1 MDLAESAYMEN
12 ITARFSRGMSA
23 FGVPLPV
30 RLDQWAERH
39 FYLSAESS
47 YVEQTWRAWPFQR
60 AIMACMSHDD
70 IREVNLMKSA
80 RVGYT
85 KMILACI
92 GYMAH
97 HRRRNQA
104 LWQPTDDDRD
114 EFVKTE
120 LDPMLRDVPVMQDV
134 FPAYMARHKDNTLQ
148 QKKFLGSMLHLK
160 GGKAAKN
167 YRRMS
172 VDVAYMDEIDAFDRD
187 VEKEGDPV
195 MLAYKRIEGAT
206 FGKLICGT
214 TPKLKGFSHIEDRV
228 LIADERFRYV
238 VPCPH
243 CGEFHPLSWGG
254 KDEPHGFKWQKDADG
269 NPLPDSVQH
278 LCVSCGGFM
287 SQGDYLASWERGF
300 YRSENG
306 VALTIENDGCVF
318 RAAAGGSIKPPQHV
332 AFVDI
337 WTAYSPSVSWPKLVR
352 EFQSAFS
359 AAQTGDD
366 SKLKSF
372 WNTTL
377 ARTWEGDI
385 EKTDAEELQ
394 ARAEPFPLRVVPRGA
409 LLLLA
414 GVDTQDN
421 RLEAT
426 VWGIGRGVE
435 RWTVE
440 HKVFFGN
447 PAEDDVWQD
456 LEEYLFE
463 TTFPHVT
470 GSTLR
475 IHASAIDSGGHNT
488 QAVYDFVYR
497 HRGRRVYAIKGRS
510 GAEKHIKDGAGQ
522 VDLDHRG
529 RRKKRGLIL
538 WHVGTNHAKDLLF
551 SMLEIS
557 RPGPGFVHLSQDL
570 PIEWFRQLAGEA
582 RATQR
587 TAAGQYSRWAPLRKR
602 VEALDCA
609 VYELWLEFHLDLHRK
624 GAKWWDALETKVC
637 PVVSDMFDTNSPN
650 PDTPDPAQHDALQPE
665 PPASKRKRPK
675 NFATRW

>member
-1 MDLAESAYMEN
+1 MDLSEAAYLDNLSM
-12 ITARFSRGMSA
+12 RFERGMAA
-23 FGVPLPV
+23 FGVPVPV
-30 RLDQWAERH
+30 RLDQWAEQH

-47 YVEQTWRAWPFQR
+47 YVEQTWEAWPFQR

-134 FPAYMARHKDNTLQ
+134 FPAYLARHKDNTLQ

-172 VDVAYMDEIDAFDRD
+172 VDIAYLDEVDAFDRD

-195 MLAYKRIEGAT
+195 SLAYKRIEGAT
-206 FGKLICGT
+206 FGKLIAGT

-228 LIADERFRYV
+228 SIADERFRYV

-269 NPLPDSVQH
+269 NPLPDTVQH
-278 LCVSCGGFM
+278 LCIACGGFM
-287 SQGDYLASWERGF
+287 SQGDYLANWARGF
-300 YRSENG
+300 YRSDNG
-306 VALTIENDGCVF
+306 VAIMFEDDEIVF
-318 RAAAGGSIKPPQHV
+318 RDANGVAIKPPAHV
-332 AFVDI
+332 AFVDV
-337 WTAYSPSVSWPKLVR
+337 WTAYSPAVSWPKLVR
-352 EFQSAFS
+352 EFLSAFA
-359 AAQTGDD
+359 AAQIGDD
-366 SKLKSF
+366 SKLKAF

-409 LLLLA
+409 MLLLC

-426 VWGIGRGVE
+426 VWGVGRGLE
-435 RWTVE
+435 KWT
-440 HKVFFGN
+440 
-447 PAEDDVWQD
+447 D
-456 LEEYLFE
+456 
-463 TTFPHVT
+463 
-470 GSTLR
+470 
-475 IHASAIDSGGHNT
+475 
-488 QAVYDFVYR
+488 
-497 HRGRRVYAIKGRS
+497 
-510 GAEKHIKDGAGQ
+510 
-522 VDLDHRG
+522 
-529 RRKKRGLIL
+529 RK
-538 WHVGTNHAKDLLF
+538 
-551 SMLEIS
+551 S
-557 RPGPGFVHLSQDL
+557 
-570 PIEWFRQLAGEA
+570 
-582 RATQR
+582 
-587 TAAGQYSRWAPLRKR
+587 
-602 VEALDCA
+602 
-609 VYELWLEFHLDLHRK
+609 
-624 GAKWWDALETKVC
+624 
-637 PVVSDMFDTNSPN
+637 VV
-650 PDTPDPAQHDALQPE
+650 
-665 PPASKRKRPK
+665 
-675 NFATRW
+675 